1 MEIINKTIYDGG
13 VFLYNKFDSEFGV
26 LVKKIKIK
34 NKKCFVVIPREKYN
48 SNLLKFINR
57 VDGFNMFYRNSFG
70 DFYIKDVNKNHSY
83 YNAYLYKYMFTYVTK
98 VTIGQLELTLEQAHE
113 NFKDKKQYSKLF
125 KKITI
130 DNNRITEFMEKD
142 KESYIYISEYEIL

>member
-1 MEIINKTIYDGG
+1 MEITNKTIYDGG

-26 LVKKIKIK
+26 LIKKIKIK

-57 VDGFNMFYRNSFG
+57 VDGFNMFG
-70 DFYIKDVNKNHSY
+70 DFNIRNVNKNHSY
-83 YNAYLYKYMFTYVTK
+83 YNASLYKYMFNYVTK
-98 VTIGQLELTLEQAHE
+98 VIKGQLELTVEQAHE
-113 NFKDKKQYSKLF
+113 NFKNKKQYSKLF

-130 DNNRITEFMEKD
+130 DNNRITEFMEKS
-142 KESYIYISEYEIL
+142 KESYLYIAEYEIL